1 MGRVIEV
8 SLLPFPLLESPI
20 YTLIAMIDSPSVP
33 LQKHAVP
40 PPPYSPTLRVINE
53 WPRLKVALCVS

>member
-40 PPPYSPTLRVINE
+40 PILSDPPGDKRVA
-53 WPRLKVALCVS
+53 PP

>member
-40 PPPYSPTLRVINE
+40 PPILSDPPGDKRVSP
-53 WPRLKVALCVS
+53 P